1 MNRRAFIL
9 LLAGTAAW
17 PLALRRASAQEAGR
31 AYRLAF
37 LLPTDRQSPPVLA
50 LLDELR
56 LNGFVEGQNLAAV
69 ASSFDMGGAPLAERA
84 APVVKGAPDLIVAG
98 GPLAT
103 RAAQDATATVPIVAL
118 SDDLIGEGLARSLAR
133 QGGNTTGVSILA
145 PELDGK
151 RQDFLIQAVSGAR
164 RMAVLADSHVT
175 APRELHALQAAV
187 RARDIELLVLEVTR
201 AEEILP
207 ALEKAH
213 AGGAAAVNLLASPLL
228 FANSR
233 SIMDRAA
240 ALRLPAMYQW
250 PETAEDGG
258 FMSYGPRLTQMFR
271 QMARLVVKVLRGGK
285 PADLPIEQPTRFELV
300 INLKTAKAIGHEVP
314 AGLVLRADKVIE

>member
-1 MNRRAFIL
+1 MNRRAFISL
-9 LLAGTAAW
+9 LGGAAGALT
-17 PLALRRASAQEAGR
+17 LRRASAQEAGR
-31 AYRLAF
+31 DYRLAF
-37 LLPTDRQSPPVLA
+37 LLPTDRQSASVLA
-50 LLDELR
+50 LFDELR
-56 LNGFVEGQNLAAV
+56 LNGFVDGQNLAAV
-69 ASSFDMGGAPLAERA
+69 AGRFDRGGTPLPERA
-84 APVVKGAPDLIVAG
+84 VALVKGAPDLIVAG

-103 RAAQDATATVPIVAL
+103 RAAQDATATMPMVAL

-133 QGGNTTGVSILA
+133 PGGNTTGVSILA
-145 PELDGK
+145 PELNGK
-151 RQDFLIQAVSGAR
+151 RQDFLIEAVPGAR

-175 APRELHALQAAV
+175 APRELHVLQAAM
-187 RARDIELLVLEVTR
+187 RSRDIELLVFEVTR
-201 AEEILP
+201 VEEILP

-250 PETAEDGG
+250 PETAEEGG

>member
-1 MNRRAFIL
+1 MNRRAFIS
-9 LLAGTAAW
+9 LLAGAAGV
-17 PLALRRASAQEAGR
+17 LALRLASAQEAGR
-31 AYRLAF
+31 VYRLAF

-69 ASSFDMGGAPLAERA
+69 AGSFDMGGAPLAERA
-84 APVVKGAPDLIVAG
+84 AAVVKGAPDLIVAG

-133 QGGNTTGVSILA
+133 PGGNTTGVSILA
-145 PELDGK
+145 PELNGK
-151 RQDFLIQAVSGAR
+151 RQDFLIEAVPGAR

-175 APRELHALQAAV
+175 APRELHALQDAM
-187 RARDIELLVLEVTR
+187 RSRDIELLVFEVTR
-201 AEEILP
+201 VEEILP
-207 ALEKAH
+207 VLEKAH

-240 ALRLPAMYQW
+240 AVRLPAMYQW

-271 QMARLVVKVLRGGK
+271 QMARLVVRVLRGGK

-300 INLKTAKAIGHEVP
+300 INLKTAKAIGHEIP